1 VHCHLSEETDGHFSN
16 LRRFL
21 ILGGPFIPSVVL
33 AIKRGTKMS
42 LSFVEAAHRVSEKLD
57 ELPLRAATEAV
68 DNVGGVGDDRFR

>member
-1 VHCHLSEETDGHFSN
+1 
-16 LRRFL
+16 
-21 ILGGPFIPSVVL
+21 
-33 AIKRGTKMS
+33 MS